1 MKWENVYIFI
11 SSTFN
16 DMHAERDYLV
26 KNVFPALS
34 EWCEKRKLRLIDIDL
49 RWGVTTADSEA
60 KNTVMA
66 CLRNIDECR
75 PFFLCFLG
83 QRRGW
88 VPSDDDI
95 NFDTY
100 KSFPKLLEEKY
111 KHTSVTEL
119 EILHALIDPLHNGT
133 FKDRKNND
141 RKGNPVEYAFFFL
154 RNKEYLENLPHK
166 DLSLI
171 YTNEAEKDKKT
182 ANKKLDDWREVEI
195 PKRKCPYRYSAK
207 WRLEE
212 STPEIALTYEALTTA
227 PKNSIVWEQAYNK
240 WKERWKIAGVDVD
253 ESGIIKEGTEQRR
266 QAEAYNKKF
275 TQGRL
280 GDFSVDD
287 KMLSDIIIEQLK
299 EAIAERYK
307 KHMTFA
313 EQTPLQKELDQQEQ
327 FLRIASEGFIERTG
341 DFDALNEYINNNETR
356 LFALTAFAGMGK
368 TSLLAHF
375 IDKYE
380 PKNKEALYYRFVGSS
395 DDSVTVE
402 RLLRSILEQ
411 MKEDGKIKSIIPAN
425 YTDMMN
431 ELPDLLTEA
440 GKNGKIILVI
450 DALNQLETGMNDL
463 YWLPTALPENIK
475 LIVSFKLGEEST
487 DKYYNAQKE
496 GGNVIFHSVK
506 PFIEDDRKALVTVYL
521 EQYLKELDEDRIEHL
536 VTSKGAYNPLYIKI
550 VLSELRVFGVHND
563 LSKVIRE
570 RFKGT
575 PKSAFNAVLE
585 RIENDPA
592 YSKFKPA
599 IALPNIFGWIA
610 HSRYGMSVEEL
621 VDLTIKENWTDN
633 KTEAF
638 DLIYLILRQ
647 LRPYL
652 AKRNGRVDFFYESF
666 KTAVIERYT
675 NNHIYSRTSVEWHR
689 SLAEYIETLPMD
701 NQSKLSQLVYQYY
714 HASLGDKLSALLF
727 DYSYIKSKIEVFN
740 VYDLLEDF
748 DYAFDRRIM
757 INEEDLKSLKLIRES
772 LNLSLGD
779 LIHDKSQLAFQLYGR
794 MAENLNDKAKQF
806 FDSIA
811 EKNVQPFLRP
821 IFSCLPTPGAMICT
835 LRGHTSSRI
844 HEIRSCENV
853 GIIASASENEVI
865 LWTADKMKMLYL
877 LPGNAWRISLS
888 KDGNLIAILRKNG
901 SVEVWNIKGRF
912 QVACFTKKNAIAL
925 DISADGRY
933 LAIIDTQKQI
943 HLCDIASGK
952 NDIFQEGMVGMQ
964 EAEDIISRIDDRSSM
979 NHYDLFFVNN
989 GKQLMSY
996 AGEEVILWDIQ
1007 TRRSLSRTGADL
1019 YVGRLAVAE
1028 EVGKAYIS
1036 GMGTI
1041 YEWDYANNL
1050 SIRKCNIDLGVVS
1063 AISVTS
1069 DGNTGVCIND
1079 YLEVAVVD
1087 LKLEKITR
1095 ILPRTTHYYQAIA
1108 ISESGNMVITGEGEN
1123 WGDNATIT
1131 LWNPH
1136 GIVHLGKTQK
1146 SELSSEWVAFTMSE
1160 SGESIAAYSQ
1170 FSDNI
1175 IVLDV
1180 NEEEILEIPRNG
1192 NVTCLAMNETQGMLV
1207 AGCKNGV
1214 VTIWKNGDSKTFQSH
1229 SEKIVSIDIHPDGHS
1244 VATVSENGQFD
1255 IVDVQTGM
1263 PRYCE
1268 KLFDAPVLDAKFT
1281 GESGEYITAFDATGT
1296 VKSVFLRDLTT
1307 VSCHQYQLNSSG
1319 KSLRFVSMRQD
1330 GLALAF
1336 SKLLYGTLEIIQIKG
1351 TSPLSPVFFNGTI
1364 GMHVPTGRVITNDF
1378 KLAIGER
1385 VINGDKTMKEL
1396 KEKGLTLIHYVA
1408 VVEVSSDLPLF
1419 VLSPSENASRIW
1431 HYAISEDGSLAVSV
1445 DDENVVT
1452 VWDVEKQ
1459 VNIAHFVWNAGITF
1473 ITCSSKTKTVLA
1485 FDANANLIAAKIQ
1498 LYDRL

>member
-34 EWCEKRKLRLIDIDL
+34 EWCEKRKLRLIDVDL
-49 RWGVTTADSEA
+49 RWGVTAADSEA

-66 CLRNIDECR
+66 CLRNIDKCR

-95 NFDTY
+95 SFDTY

-119 EILHALIDPLHNGT
+119 EILHALIDPLYNGM

-141 RKGNPVEYAFFFL
+141 PKGNPVEYAFFFL
-154 RNKEYLENLPHK
+154 RDKAYLENLPHK

-171 YTNEAEKDKKT
+171 YTNEAEKDPET
-182 ANKKLDDWREVEI
+182 ADKKLEAWREVEI
-195 PKRKCPYRYSAK
+195 PKRKCPCRYSAI

-212 STPEIALTYEALTTA
+212 STPEIALTYEVPTTA
-227 PKNSIVWEQAYNK
+227 PKNSIVWEQAYTK
-240 WKERWKIAGVDVD
+240 WKKRWKIAGIDVD
-253 ESGIIKEGTEQRR
+253 ESGIIKEGTEERQ
-266 QAEAYNKKF
+266 QAEAYNKRF

-280 GDFSVDD
+280 GDFSVDN
-287 KMLSDIIIEQLK
+287 KMLSEVIINQLK
-299 EAIAERYK
+299 EAIAERHRD
-307 KHMTFA
+307 HMTFV

-327 FLRIASEGFIERTG
+327 FLRIASEGFIERPG
-341 DFDALNEYINNNETR
+341 DFDELNEYINNNETR
-356 LFALTAFAGMGK
+356 LFALTAIAGMGK
-368 TSLLAHF
+368 TSLLARF

-380 PKNKEALYYRFVGSS
+380 LKNNEALYYRFVGNS

-402 RLLRSILEQ
+402 RLFRSILEQ
-411 MKEDGKIKSIIPAN
+411 MKEEGKIKSMIPTH

-431 ELPDLLTEA
+431 ELPDLLAEA

-450 DALNQLETGMNDL
+450 DALNQLETGMTDL
-463 YWLPTALPENIK
+463 YWLPAALPENIK
-475 LIVSFKLGEEST
+475 LIISFKLGEENA
-487 DKYYNAQKE
+487 DQYYHAQKE
-496 GGNVIFHSVK
+496 GGHVIFRSVQ

-521 EQYLKELDEDRIEHL
+521 EQYLKELDEERIRHL
-536 VTSKGAYNPLYIKI
+536 VTSKGADNPLYLKV

-575 PKSAFNAVLE
+575 PESAFHAILE
-585 RIENDPA
+585 RMENDPA

-599 IALPNIFGWIA
+599 VALPNIFGWMA
-610 HSRYGMSVEEL
+610 HSRHGISVKEL
-621 VDLTIKENWTDN
+621 VDLTIKENLTDH

-638 DLIYLILRQ
+638 HMIYITLRQ
-647 LRPYL
+647 LRPFL
-652 AKRNGRVDFFYESF
+652 AKRDGRVDFFYESF

-675 NNHIYSRTSVEWHR
+675 NNHIYSRTSAEWHR

-701 NQSKLSQLVYQYY
+701 NPSKLSQLVYQYY

-727 DYSYIKSKIEVFN
+727 DYSYIKSKIELFN

-748 DYAFDRRIM
+748 DYAFDRRIR
-757 INEEDLKSLKLIRES
+757 IHKEDLKGLKLIRE
-772 LNLSLGD
+772 LLHLSLSD
-779 LIHDKSQLAFQLYGR
+779 LMYDKSQLAFQLYGR
-794 MAENLNDKAKQF
+794 MAENLNGKAKQF

-811 EKNVQPFLRP
+811 PKNVQPFLRP
-821 IFSCLPTPGAMICT
+821 VFSCLPAPGAMICT

-844 HEIRSCENV
+844 HEIRLCEHA
-853 GIIASASENEVI
+853 GIIASASDNEVI
-865 LWTADKMKMLYL
+865 FWSADKMKMLYL

-901 SVEVWNIKGRF
+901 SVEVWNIPGRF
-912 QVACFTKKNAIAL
+912 QVACFSKKNAIAL
-925 DISADGRY
+925 DLSADGGY
-933 LAIIDTQKQI
+933 LAVIDTQEQI
-943 HLCDIASGK
+943 YLCDITSGK
-952 NDIFQEGMVGMQ
+952 EALFQEGRVGMQ
-964 EAEDIISRIDDRSSM
+964 EGEDIFSRIDTRSRM

-989 GKQLMSY
+989 GTQLISY
-996 AGEEVILWDIQ
+996 AGGEVILWDVQ
-1007 TRRSLSRTGADL
+1007 ARHSLNRADVEFK
-1019 YVGRLAVAE
+1019 YTGRLAVVE
-1028 EVGKAYIS
+1028 EAGKAYIN

-1041 YEWDYANNL
+1041 CEWDYGSPL
-1050 SIRKCNIDLGVVS
+1050 SLRKCDIDLGVLGIS

-1069 DGNTGVCIND
+1069 DGHTGVCIND
-1079 YLEVAVVD
+1079 NFEVAVVN
-1087 LKLEKITR
+1087 LQQEKITQR
-1095 ILPRTTHYYQAIA
+1095 LPRQTHYYQAVV
-1108 ISESGNMVITGEGEN
+1108 ISESGNMVITGEGEDS
-1123 WGDNATIT
+1123 GDPATIT

-1146 SELSSEWVAFTMSE
+1146 SEISSDLVAFTLSE
-1160 SGESIAAYSQ
+1160 SGESITAYHQ
-1170 FSDNI
+1170 FSEHI
-1175 IVLDV
+1175 MVLDV
-1180 NEEEILEIPRNG
+1180 QEEEILEIPRNG

-1214 VTIWKNGDSKTFQSH
+1214 VTLWKNGDAKTFRSH
-1229 SEKIVSIDIHPDGHS
+1229 SEKIVSMDIHPDGHA
-1244 VATVSENGQFD
+1244 VATVSEKGELAVVD
-1255 IVDVQTGM
+1255 IQTGM
-1263 PRYCE
+1263 SCSCE
-1268 KLFDAPVLDAKFT
+1268 KLFDAPVLGAKFT
-1281 GESGEYITAFDATGT
+1281 GECGEYLTVFDARGT
-1296 VKSVFLRDLTT
+1296 VKSVDFRDWTT
-1307 VSCHQYQLNSSG
+1307 VSCHQLNRSG
-1319 KSLRFVSMRQD
+1319 SSLRFVSMRQD

-1336 SKLLYGTLEIIQIKG
+1336 SSLRYGTLEILPIKG
-1351 TSPLSPVFFNGTI
+1351 SRPLSSVCFNGAI
-1364 GMHVPTGRVITNDF
+1364 GMHVLTGRVITNDF

-1385 VINGDKTMKEL
+1385 WINGDKTMKEL
-1396 KEKGLTLIHYVA
+1396 KEKGLRLIPYVA
-1408 VVEVSSDLPLF
+1408 VVEVSSDRPLF
-1419 VLSPSENASRIW
+1419 ILSPSQNDSRIW

-1445 DDENVVT
+1445 DNENVVT

-1459 VNIAHFVWNAGITF
+1459 VHMAHFVWNAAITF
-1473 ITCSSKTKTVLA
+1473 VTCSSKTKTVVVS
-1485 FDANANLIAAKIQ
+1485 DTNANLIVAKIVGGW
-1498 LYDRL
+1498 